1 MMFLCIPFA
10 DILFSVG
17 LAMGRIP
24 KHEIMINCC
33 IPSLEMAVFPARL

>member
-1 MMFLCIPFA
+1 MTENE
-10 DILFSVG
+10 DVNDVFSVG

-33 IPSLEMAVFPARL
+33 IPILEMAVFPARL